1 MNTLLLVLLALLALG
16 ARTLQLR
23 LRVAAWECLWRFAS
37 GPFTVELRRHARI
50 ARLGHDSL
58 EFPQPREFRLLSL
71 RCGGIPV
78 WSQRA
83 IVSLPSDADSRID
96 HIAADEFDPLFD
108 PHFRLNWPQQRRG
121 RVAVREH

>member
-1 MNTLLLVLLALLALG
+1 MNTLLLVLLVLLALG

-23 LRVAAWECLWRFAS
+23 LRSAAWERMWRFGA
-37 GPFTVELRRHARI
+37 GPFTVELRRHAAI
-50 ARLGHDSL
+50 ARLGDDSL

-83 IVSLPSDADSRID
+83 IVSLPADADGRID
-96 HIAADEFDPLFD
+96 HIAAHEY
-108 PHFRLNWPQQRRG
+108 
-121 RVAVREH
+121 